1 MRYIYLVLLM
11 FLLVGCVGEDPWRAA
26 LSQQQ
31 SVAATNAQAST
42 AAQIERGQSAD
53 SDRRDATALLQALQA
68 QQAIVAGQAAIAD
81 ADSQTAIVASNN
93 ETLVLVADRIAEAS
107 RTDYTPLY
115 AGMAALVVIVVV
127 WLLVR
132 RPLSPEQ
139 ACAPVAGAID
149 WRPTGKPPII
159 VWQTRHAVAWLLPD
173 ETVILH
179 RYRDGRELVYLPG
192 DEMHSKLIGG

>member
-1 MRYIYLVLLM
+1 MRYLILVLLM
-11 FLLVGCVGEDPWRAA
+11 FFLVGCVPPDPMRAA
-26 LSQQQ
+26 IAQERANNAA
-31 SVAATNAQAST
+31 VAANNS

-81 ADSQTAIVASNN
+81 ADSQTAIVESNN

-132 RPLSPEQ
+132 RPKSAQPVVPPSPRRVV
-139 ACAPVAGAID
+139 C
-149 WRPTGKPPII
+149 R
-159 VWQTRHAVAWLLPD
+159 TRHVIGWLLTD
-173 ETVILH
+173 DTIVLH
-179 RYRDGRELVYLPG
+179 RYRDGREIVYLPG
-192 DEMHSKLIGG
+192 DEMHEKLLSG